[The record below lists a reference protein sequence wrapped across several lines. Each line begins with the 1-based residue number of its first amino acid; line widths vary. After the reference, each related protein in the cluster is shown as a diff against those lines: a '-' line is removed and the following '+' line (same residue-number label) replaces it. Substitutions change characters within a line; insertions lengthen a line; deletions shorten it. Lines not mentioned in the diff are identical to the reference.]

1 MVTNSFVKRNFMQS
15 MGRPKHALKVPLLF
29 IPFKFGGG
37 VGRGVFFFPQVVFGV
52 ESGASSDKINE
63 VSEDVYK
70 LILYT
75 ILASR

>member
-52 ESGASSDKINE
+52 ES
-63 VSEDVYK
+63 
-70 LILYT
+70 
-75 ILASR
+75 